1 MWASTLPW
9 VFELIEIIRA
19 IYDFDSKLNQAALQ
33 GEAARMRDMSVPS
46 RAAFSCVE
54 LLASCLCIS
63 LLLHLCEGNMHPD
76 KFVS

>member
-9 VFELIEIIRA
+9 AFELIEIIRA
-19 IYDFDSKLNQAALQ
+19 TYGFDSKLNQAALQ

-46 RAAFSCVE
+46 RAAFLFVE
-54 LLASCLCIS
+54 LLASFRLIS
-63 LLLHLCEGNMHPD
+63 LQLHLCEGNMHPD